1 MYGGGTSGGTTT
13 QSFGS
18 GGGGGTQTAGGA
30 GGSNNAGTFG
40 QGGQGL
46 SASGGYGG
54 AGGGGWYGGGGSY
67 PDGSGD
73 DDRGG
78 GGGSGYVYTSST
90 ASNYPSGCLLNSS
103 YYLTDGRTIAGN
115 TAFTS
120 PTGTSETGHT
130 GNGYIRITVIK
141 AGSGNT
147 LVKTTSNTWKKQKQM
162 FINTGA
168 STIVPSGLVELEYI
182 ESTGTQ
188 YINTSI
194 IPNGNT
200 RVECKFIP
208 LDTKTQAIFCG
219 GRTAVSG
226 TNTYSNTM
234 FYVSQHIRRDYF
246 GSSKTSSS
254 TYTTGTIMTI
264 DANKNIVTINGSTSE
279 IANFTLS
286 STIGKM
292 PILLL
297 CSAMYNTSSSTIT
310 NLDNYAKFKIYYYK
324 IYDNDTLVRDFVPAK
339 RISDDKCGLWD
350 KVNLKFYTDEN
361 GGNFTAGTEKT
372 TIAAIGTPIEYIQSS
387 GTQYIDTGILGTDIK
402 NVKIDFQF
410 TSAQSRAEQEV
421 AALYSGGRDKLQ
433 IGWIDSSFISTGGA
447 TYSQTTYSARTIA
460 NAMPIGSPAVTLYLF
475 AQHEGNIAKYNSS
488 VKIYSCVITT
498 TSGIIYNFIPIKT
511 TTNIYGLW
519 DKVNK
524 VFYKNAGTGTFTGG
538 PAITLTGWHKIKG
551 AWTKI
556 NGTTWKQVL

>member
-1 MYGGGTSGGTTT
+1 
-13 QSFGS
+13 
-18 GGGGGTQTAGGA
+18 
-30 GGSNNAGTFG
+30 
-40 QGGQGL
+40 
-46 SASGGYGG
+46 
-54 AGGGGWYGGGGSY
+54 
-67 PDGSGD
+67 
-73 DDRGG
+73 
-78 GGGSGYVYTSST
+78 
-90 ASNYPSGCLLNSS
+90 
-103 YYLTDGRTIAGN
+103 
-115 TAFTS
+115 
-120 PTGTSETGHT
+120 
-130 GNGYIRITVIK
+130 
-141 AGSGNT
+141 
-147 LVKTTSNTWKKQKQM
+147 
-162 FINTGA
+162 
-168 STIVPSGLVELEYI
+168 
-182 ESTGTQ
+182 
-188 YINTSI
+188 
-194 IPNGNT
+194 
-200 RVECKFIP
+200 
-208 LDTKTQAIFCG
+208 
-219 GRTAVSG
+219 
-226 TNTYSNTM
+226 M

-372 TIAAIGTPIEYIQSS
+372 TIAAIGTQIEYIQSS

-498 TSGIIYNFIPIKT
+498 TSGIIHNFIPIKT

-538 PAITLTGWHKIKG
+538 PAITLTGWNKVKG
-551 AWTKI
+551 VWTKI

>member
-1 MYGGGTSGGTTT
+1 M
-13 QSFGS
+13 
-18 GGGGGTQTAGGA
+18 
-30 GGSNNAGTFG
+30 
-40 QGGQGL
+40 
-46 SASGGYGG
+46 
-54 AGGGGWYGGGGSY
+54 
-67 PDGSGD
+67 
-73 DDRGG
+73 
-78 GGGSGYVYTSST
+78 
-90 ASNYPSGCLLNSS
+90 
-103 YYLTDGRTIAGN
+103 
-115 TAFTS
+115 
-120 PTGTSETGHT
+120 GHRD
-130 GNGYIRITVIK
+130 NGYIRITVIK
-141 AGSGNT
+141 AGSENT
-147 LVKTTSNTWKKQKQM
+147 LVKTTSNTWKEQKQM

-168 STIVPSGLVELEYI
+168 STTVPSGLVELEYI

-372 TIAAIGTPIEYIQSS
+372 TIAAIGTPIEYLEAT
-387 GTQYIDTGILGTDIK
+387 GTQYLDTGITVNKNDNKELIMSCQLDNDGTYAGANGYMQYQASI
-402 NVKIDFQF
+402 
-410 TSAQSRAEQEV
+410 
-421 AALYSGGRDKLQ
+421 
-433 IGWIDSSFISTGGA
+433 TGGA
-447 TYSQTTYSARTIA
+447 KGILKISYKNNIETIYFNDVLKLTKDWTSAYSGTNVKLGIFKLGETNNTW
-460 NAMPIGSPAVTLYLF
+460 
-475 AQHEGNIAKYNSS
+475 YNSS
-488 VKIYSCVITT
+488 AWQTGKLYYYKLYDNGTLIRD
-498 TSGIIYNFIPIKT
+498 FIPVKRISD
-511 TTNIYGLW
+511 NEYGLW

-538 PAITLTGWHKIKG
+538 PAITLTGWNKVKG